1 MEKHCRKLNEEDA
14 RDCSR
19 WRKFDK
25 GCLIIRMGVSGR
37 MFLLV
42 PANPT
47 SPVQRAAKRWCV
59 CVSFEK
65 GLAKM
70 YKFYNRYHKWLSVF
84 RHITVLLSFFSLRK

>member
-1 MEKHCRKLNEEDA
+1 VEKHCRKLNEEDA

-42 PANPT
+42 PAHPA

-59 CVSFEK
+59 CV
-65 GLAKM
+65 
-70 YKFYNRYHKWLSVF
+70 V
-84 RHITVLLSFFSLRK
+84 